1 MGDAAG
7 NGTSRRTRAGA
18 FLAVALLHLVAILGL
33 IRAFGPPEWLATYTI
48 PRKLTAFTVTVTAPE
63 PAPEPAPSP
72 PPPASSPPAGAAG
85 DAGRKAIPRPV
96 AAPRPKLVITSK
108 PAPAAASTGTADSS
122 GARDAGAGTGAG
134 GSGNGTG
141 GGSGGAGTGSGG
153 QRFVQIA
160 GTIDSARD
168 YPRESRDQRI
178 GRSVVI
184 VFTVGIDGRVH
195 DCRVREPSGDPQA
208 DAITCRLAEARFRF
222 RPSTDAA
229 GNPVPATYGW
239 RQRWFYPPAKP

>member
-7 NGTSRRTRAGA
+7 SGTKRRTRAVA
-18 FLAVALLHLVAILGL
+18 FLAVAALHLVAILGL
-33 IRAFGPPEWLATYTI
+33 IRAFGPPEWLSTYTI
-48 PRKLTAFTVTVTAPE
+48 PRKLTAFTVTVTAPQ
-63 PAPEPAPSP
+63 PQPTPSP
-72 PPPASSPPAGAAG
+72 PPPASSAPAGAVG
-85 DAGRKAIPRPV
+85 EAGRKAIPKPV
-96 AAPRPKLVITSK
+96 AAPKPWLVITRK

-141 GGSGGAGTGSGG
+141 SGGAGTGTGAGG
-153 QRFVQIA
+153 QRFIQIA

-168 YPRESRDQRI
+168 YPRESRDLRI

-184 VFTVGIDGRVH
+184 VFTVGVDGRAH

-229 GNPVPATYGW
+229 GNPVPASYGW
-239 RQRWFYPPAKP
+239 RQRWFYPKPNP